1 MYCNRKGLY
10 SLVNANHNDNDNNDN
25 NNINNS
31 NNAYYIKVYHLC
43 FSAVDHYLYRLK
55 FFRNLQLTVIEEKR
69 RGGCGTGKNVRK
81 SEKTCKTHGPLYK
94 NLNH

>member
-1 MYCNRKGLY
+1 MY
-10 SLVNANHNDNDNNDN
+10 SLVNANHNDNNNNDN

-69 RGGCGTGKNVRK
+69 CVGSMWDGKK
-81 SEKTCKTHGPLYK
+81 CKK
-94 NLNH
+94 IRENLQNPRTTL